1 MATPVLNN
9 GILIKEEKI
18 SLDARGIDEFSL
30 VRMQPS
36 ARPTSLGLLD
46 IWAMARKAESPL
58 YNLAVL
64 NKKNII
70 VVDDPQGRYTW
81 QYPVAYELPVVV
93 DDLDPSNTTKGLG
106 DTTFKVKF
114 DKAEFGHGDI
124 ITYNKIGGV
133 QCLVTE
139 DDIIPTGD
147 GYIYTLRLLN
157 PAQNKFLDNQYLKPQ
172 TRWFRISS
180 ATNEYGKRFTNVHA
194 EAGYREYYNFV
205 GDHQV
210 HVSMRVTEKAAD
222 MARLGIVDGGASAL
236 VDFVLRFKE
245 GSLDPSIRSFN
256 DAVRMYGKD
265 FLKKFKAEGKVAGGF
280 LTKIES
286 AMLSQLAK
294 DIENYLMWG
303 EGGIIEVDGPKK
315 SRLSVGLWRQLNNAY
330 TRTYTLKNFSL
341 KMLQSSIYN
350 FYNGRIDWDE
360 VDPSRNVVFMT
371 GMGGAQ
377 LLNDAI
383 KKEAAS
389 SGFVINAAA
398 NAGIG
403 AIQGQGMKL
412 RYGYFYNSITIP
424 FIGTISFVINPAFDN
439 TQINN
444 IENPIIPQTGYPL
457 SSHLFIAFDVV
468 ENLSDNLILL
478 KHKFDNG
485 TKIGYINGTSDY
497 LGRNIFNSSGKFSG
511 FEVWAKQ
518 YVPSIM
524 VKDPTKVMKISMINP
539 ITGGNL

>member
-157 PAQNKFLDNQYLKPQ
+157 PAQNKFLDSQYLKPQ

-265 FLKKFKAEGKVAGGF
+265 FLKRFKEEGKVAGGF

-286 AMLSQLAK
+286 AMLSQLAR

-330 TRTYTLKNFSL
+330 TRTYTLKNFSIKL
-341 KMLQSSIYN
+341 LQSAIYN

-360 VDPSRNVVFMT
+360 VDPSRKIVFMT

-383 KKEAAS
+383 KKEASS

-403 AIQGQGMKL
+403 AIQGQGMRLK
-412 RYGYFYNSITIP
+412 YGYFYDSIIIP

-497 LGRNIFNSSGKFSG
+497 LGRNIFSSSGKFSG

>member
-93 DDLDPSNTTKGLG
+93 DDLDPNNTTKGLG

-180 ATNEYGKRFTNVHA
+180 ATNEYGKRFSNVHV

-210 HVSMRVTEKAAD
+210 HVSMRISEKAAD

-236 VDFVLRFKE
+236 VDFVMRFKD

-265 FLKKFKAEGKVAGGF
+265 FLKKFKMEGKVAGGF
-280 LTKIES
+280 LTKVES

-360 VDPSRNVVFMT
+360 VDPSRNIVFMT

-412 RYGYFYNSITIP
+412 RYGYFYDSITIP